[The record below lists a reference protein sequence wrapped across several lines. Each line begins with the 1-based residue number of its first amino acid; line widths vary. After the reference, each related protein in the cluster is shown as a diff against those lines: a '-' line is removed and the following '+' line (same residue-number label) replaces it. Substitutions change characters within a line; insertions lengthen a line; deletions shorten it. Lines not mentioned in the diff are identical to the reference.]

1 MYDAIIIGARCA
13 GSPTA
18 MLQAPQG
25 YRVLLVDR
33 ATFPSDTMSTHY
45 IHQTGVAQ
53 LKRWG
58 LLERV
63 TASNCPP
70 IRQAYLEIGP
80 FESGHHFTLKGAAPP
95 AGDVTE
101 AYCPRRRI
109 LDTVLVDAAVAAGTE
124 VREGF
129 LVQEILMEGDRVTGI
144 RGRTRGGAMV
154 MEKARIVVGADGM
167 HSTVARAVQAPKYNE
182 QPSLTCGYYTYWSGF
197 PTEGAELYK
206 MERRY
211 IVVMPTNDNLTCII
225 ACWPNQEFHSYRAD
239 IRKNYM
245 KTLEL
250 APRIAQRIH
259 GARQEERFVGTADLP
274 NFFRKPYGPGWALA
288 GDAGYHKDPVTG
300 QGITDAFKSAQL
312 LAEAIDAGFSGRQ
325 PLEQAMADYE
335 QKRNEAAMP
344 IYNMNCDMA
353 RLEPPPPEMIDL
365 FTALEGDQE
374 ETNRFFGAIAGTV
387 PVPEFFAEEN
397 IHRIMEEA
405 GLTAPMVA

>member
-18 MLQAPQG
+18 MLLARRG

-33 ATFPSDTMSTHY
+33 AAFPSDIMSTHY

-53 LKRWG
+53 LKQWG

-70 IRQAYLEIGP
+70 IRQVHFEIGP

-95 AGDVTE
+95 AGDVAE
-101 AYCPRRRI
+101 AYCPRRRV
-109 LDTVLVDAAVAAGTE
+109 LDTALVDAAVAAGAE
-124 VREGF
+124 LQENF

-144 RGRTRGGAMV
+144 RGRTRGGATV
-154 MEKARIVVGADGM
+154 TEKARMVIGADGL

-182 QPSLTCGYYTYWSGF
+182 QPSLSCGYYTYWSGF
-197 PTEGAELYK
+197 PTESAEVYQ

-211 IVVMPTNDNLTCII
+211 VVLFPTNDNLTCIG
-225 ACWPNQEFHSYRAD
+225 AGWPVEEFHSYRAD
-239 IRKNYM
+239 IRRNYL
-245 KTLEL
+245 KTLAL
-250 APRIAQRIH
+250 APRVAERMS
-259 GARQEERFVGTADLP
+259 GAKQEERFVGTADLP
-274 NFFRKPYGPGWALA
+274 NFFRKPYGPGWALV
-288 GDAGYHKDPVTG
+288 GDAGYHKDPITG

-325 PLEQAMADYE
+325 PLEQALAGYE
-335 QKRNEAAMP
+335 QNRNEAAMP

-353 RLEPPPPEMIDL
+353 RQEPPPPEMIDL
-365 FTALEGDQE
+365 FTALEGNQE
-374 ETNRFFGAIAGTV
+374 ETNRFVDTIAGTV
-387 PVPEFFAEEN
+387 PVPEFFAAEN
-397 IHRIMEEA
+397 IHRIMEKA
-405 GLTAPMVA
+405 GMMAPMAA